1 MVSLRENLS
10 SRERFMNN
18 TNVKVEFR
26 ILGDDFEPDT
36 ITNKLVINP
45 NEYWKI
51 GDTIKNKN
59 FKRKYS
65 CWSISTGYEESLD
78 INEQLKKILLKI
90 SDKKDV
96 LKEIR
101 ELLTLEYRLD
111 IIINIEGNEKPA
123 IYLDSETIEFAN
135 DIKAEFDFDLYIN
148 S

>member
-1 MVSLRENLS
+1 MK
-10 SRERFMNN
+10 N

-26 ILGDDFEPDT
+26 VIGDDFEPEM
-36 ITNKLVINP
+36 ITKKLAINP
-45 NEYWKI
+45 NYVWKV
-51 GDTIKNKN
+51 GDTINNKN

-78 INEQLKKILLKI
+78 INEQLNKILLKI
-90 SDKKDV
+90 FDKKDV
-96 LKEIR
+96 LKEIK
-101 ELLTLEYRLD
+101 ELLAVEYRLD

-123 IYLDSETIEFAN
+123 IYLESETIEFAN